1 MDGVATGF
9 IVLMIAL
16 GGISAFVADIL
27 GYKIGKKRLSLWHIR
42 PKYIARA
49 SVTITGMLIPL
60 ITVLLLAASSAEF
73 RTWVT
78 RGRKAVQELK
88 QKEDE
93 VQAKNTLLRETNQS
107 LKSSQDLLTNSK
119 KKQEELNKSLE
130 QKKKEAAAQI
140 ARADLLKKTID
151 SQQGQLSRLSS
162 AVSRAES
169 SIRRFQSESV
179 SFRKQSAA
187 ARITLDATKSLLSKE
202 QAGLRV
208 IRQSLEATTKQ
219 RDAADAAKTQ
229 ALSDYNNLNARNLD
243 IQKNNDLLT
252 KNLTELRQQ
261 LPTLMA
267 EIETLKGDKESAN
280 KDLSDLVRQIKDSQD
295 VLEQVRKENS
305 NYAAFSRTSTV
316 AIGKGEE
323 LARIIVPSSLTS
335 DEARNLLRSLIRS
348 AKTVAAS
355 KGAQPDP
362 AYPFPGEAGLLR
374 IVNRLEIPQSEV
386 EDFWVKQITP
396 SNATRVLVARST
408 WNRFVGEPVTLDLT
422 FYPNPVVFQQG
433 DVIAEGRA
441 DGRNSDIEVF
451 AEIRDFVRVYVNAK
465 AKRVKMVP
473 IQSRDGETFGELDPG
488 QLLSTIRTVRSTNRL
503 LRLQAVARKD
513 IRAGDKLEFDLVV
526 R

>member
-78 RGRKAVQELK
+78 RGRKAVEELK
-88 QKEDE
+88 QKEEE
-93 VQAKNTLLRETNQS
+93 VQTKNTLLKQTNQS
-107 LKSSQDLLTNSK
+107 LKNSQGLLSNSK
-119 KKQEELNKSLE
+119 KKQEELNKTLE
-130 QKKKEAAAQI
+130 QKKKEAEAQI
-140 ARADLLKKTID
+140 ARANQLRNTID
-151 SQQGQLSRLSS
+151 TQQRQLGRLSAS
-162 AVSRAES
+162 VTRAEAA
-169 SIRRFQSESV
+169 IQRFQSDSAA
-179 SFRKQSAA
+179 FRKQSAA
-187 ARITLDATKSLLSKE
+187 AKITLDATKLLLAKE
-202 QAGLRV
+202 QAGLKE
-208 IRQSLEATTKQ
+208 IRQSLAATTKQ

-229 ALSDYNNLNARNLD
+229 ALSDYNNLNARNLE
-243 IQKNNDLLT
+243 IQKNNDELT
-252 KNLTELRQQ
+252 KNLNELRQQ

-267 EIETLKGDKESAN
+267 QIETLKGDKESAN
-280 KDLSDLVRQIKDSQD
+280 KDLGDLYRRIEESTE
-295 VLEQVRKENS
+295 VLEQVRKQNS
-305 NYAAFSRTSTV
+305 TYAAFSRTSV
-316 AIGKGEE
+316 LMFGKGEE
-323 LARIIVPSSLTS
+323 LARIIVPSGLTT
-335 DEARNLLRSLIRS
+335 DEARNLLRSLVRS
-348 AKTVAAS
+348 ARSAAATA
-355 KGAQPDP
+355 GALPDP

-374 IVNRLEIPQSEV
+374 TVNRLEIPQNEV

-433 DVIAEGRA
+433 DIIAEGRV
-441 DGRNSDIEVF
+441 DGRNSDISVF
-451 AEIRDFVRVYVNAK
+451 GEIRDFVRVYVNAK

-473 IQSRDGETFGELDPG
+473 FQGKDGETFGELDPG
-488 QLLSTIRTVRSTNRL
+488 QLLSTISIVRSTNRL